1 MSAEAGGESAK
12 LVRMAN
18 QIADYFRAYP
28 EDTAREGVRNHL
40 KSFWTPRM
48 LRDLKAHADAPAMHP
63 LVHAVLP
70 LLN

>member
-1 MSAEAGGESAK
+1 VSAEVDGESAK

-28 EDTAREGVRNHL
+28 DDVAREGVRNHL

-48 LRDLKAHADAPAMHP
+48 LRELQGQADAPSMHP